1 MIHINNS
8 DLYRLEK
15 KAREVTS
22 DVHEHF
28 GHLSNEQLN
37 WKPNPKNWSIA
48 QCIEHLIAANRNY
61 FQIFEEILLGEK
73 KKRMLERVSFLSNF
87 WGKLLIGYSNP
98 ESEKKLKAPKIFL
111 PQTSKIDSNIIPHF
125 TDNQGR
131 LIGFMQATSYLDM
144 RRTYITS
151 PATRFVTYSLHDAY
165 EIILLHERRHLQQ
178 ALHILNMENFPRT
191 EEARVPKTTKHSYPN
206 RWRHFV

>member
-1 MIHINNS
+1 MIHINNN
-8 DLYRLEK
+8 DLYTLEK
-15 KAREVTS
+15 KAREVAN
-22 DVHEHF
+22 DIQEHF

-37 WKPNPKNWSIA
+37 WKPNPKSWSIA
-48 QCIEHLIAANRNY
+48 QCVEHLIAANRNY

-73 KKRMLERVSFLSNF
+73 KKRVLERMSFLSNF
-87 WGKLLIGYSNP
+87 WGKLLISYSKP
-98 ESEKKLKAPKIFL
+98 ESEKRLKSPKNFM
-111 PQTSKIDSNIIPHF
+111 PQTSRIDSNIIPHF

-165 EIILLHERRHLQQ
+165 EIILQHERRHLQQ
-178 ALHILNMENFPRT
+178 ALRVLKTENFPET
-191 EEARVPKTTKHSYPN
+191 KDVHLAKKEEQGYPF